1 MPGKPTGMYFNFLEI
16 ANFELGSRFVKLDL
30 LEGSKMSFDDITC
43 AKGNLK
49 GELRNRR
56 GRNGST
62 CVKFMK
68 VG

>member
-1 MPGKPTGMYFNFLEI
+1 MYSNFLEI
-16 ANFELGSRFVKLDL
+16 TNFELGSRFEKLDL
-30 LEGSKMSFDDITC
+30 LEGGKMSFDDITC

-49 GELRNRR
+49 GELMNRR

>member
-49 GELRNRR
+49 GDLRNR
-56 GRNGST
+56 
-62 CVKFMK
+62 
-68 VG
+68 